1 MCIIFIQ
8 LLPLH
13 EGGALELVGLP
24 GQFQGTQM
32 KYWELTCFACFIGQV
47 LLYEDDVQ
55 EFSLLFEDEGEQFR
69 HVIDF
74 KTLVVLP

>member
-1 MCIIFIQ
+1 M
-8 LLPLH
+8 
-13 EGGALELVGLP
+13 GADG
-24 GQFQGTQM
+24 
-32 KYWELTCFACFIGQV
+32 FAPFFKQV

-74 KTLVVLP
+74 KMLAVPP